1 MEIRM
6 GCGDLSDNT
15 LVELLESCNL
25 RNDLFHHADHVRFAW
40 ICVRQFGEQVA
51 AERVLGGIRQFAIHN
66 GSPQKF
72 HYTRTRAWVRLIAV
86 EQQKSPDSTLFAEF
100 VAAHPELLDANA
112 LAPYYSKS
120 VLESPAALIGW
131 VEPDI
136 SPLPSLSK

>member
-1 MEIRM
+1 METRM

-15 LVELLESCNL
+15 LVELLESCEL
-25 RNDLFHHADHVRFAW
+25 RNDLFHHADHVRLAW
-40 ICVRQFGEQVA
+40 ICVRQFGEQA
-51 AERVLGGIRQFAIHN
+51 GAERVLGGIRRFAIHN

-86 EQQKSPDSTLFAEF
+86 AHHKSPNYSAFMEFA
-100 VAAHPELLDANA
+100 AAHPELLDANA

-120 VLESPAALIGW
+120 VLESPAALMGW

-136 SPLPSLSK
+136 SPLPSVSK